1 MFLQKIVVGNLFAN
15 CYIVAER
22 KGGKGIVIDPGDE
35 GEKIIDIVNTN
46 KLQIIYI
53 IATHA
58 HIDHIG
64 DVEVVQQTTGA
75 KFLLHSQDS
84 PFLKDPRLNLS
95 SMTEKP
101 RIFPSPQMLLNDGE
115 ILRVG
120 EIEIKILHTPGHTPG
135 SICLK
140 INECVFTGDT
150 LFAGGVGRTDLSG
163 GNLKQLQKSIVEKL
177 LNLPPD
183 TQIFPGHGPE
193 STIGKEKINLS
204 GYEFQP

>member
-101 RIFPSPQMLLNDGE
+101 RIFPSPQMLLSDGE

-140 INECVFTGDT
+140 INKCVFTGDT

-163 GNLKQLQKSIVEKL
+163 GNLKQLQKSIAEKL

-193 STIGKEKINLS
+193 STIGKEKRENQFIRI
-204 GYEFQP
+204 

>member
-101 RIFPSPQMLLNDGE
+101 RIFPSPQMLLSDGE

-163 GNLKQLQKSIVEKL
+163 GNLKQLQKSIAEKL

-193 STIGKEKINLS
+193 STIGKEKRENQFIRI
-204 GYEFQP
+204 

>member
-15 CYIVAER
+15 CYIVAEG

-64 DVEVVQQTTGA
+64 DVEVVQQATGA

-163 GNLKQLQKSIVEKL
+163 GNLKQLQKSIAEKL

-183 TQIFPGHGPE
+183 TQI
-193 STIGKEKINLS
+193 
-204 GYEFQP
+204 

>member
-64 DVEVVQQTTGA
+64 DVEVVQQATGA
-75 KFLLHSQDS
+75 KFLLHFQDS

-101 RIFPSPQMLLNDGE
+101 RIFPSPQMLLSDGE

-163 GNLKQLQKSIVEKL
+163 GNLKQLQKSIAEKL

-193 STIGKEKINLS
+193 STIGKEKRENQFIRI
-204 GYEFQP
+204 